1 MRRIGI
7 LAGLVLL
14 VLPLAT
20 YAAPAN
26 LLDKTVTYSV
36 TTTASWIRADGKNG
50 TSSRITTATVYISS
64 AGRIFAR
71 TVRQDA
77 NAREDKKKAPG
88 ENTLH
93 FVGDKLIGTNQHV
106 SGAAQTT
113 ISFDPVGKSC
123 TASVLFG
130 RDSGRPMIWKGADGN
145 TYTGTGPWV
154 ASNVT
159 CSIASGNAFAGQ

>member
-7 LAGLVLL
+7 LVGLVLL
-14 VLPLAT
+14 VLPWAT
-20 YAAPAN
+20 FAAPAN
-26 LLDKTVTYSV
+26 LLNKTITCSA
-36 TTTASWIRADGKNG
+36 TTTASWISADGQKG

-64 AGRIFAR
+64 AGRTFAR

-77 NAREDKKKAPG
+77 NASEDKKKAPG
-88 ENTLH
+88 ENTLR
-93 FVGDKLIGTNQHV
+93 FVGDKLIGTSQHV

-113 ISFDPVGKSC
+113 ISFDPAGKSC
-123 TASVLFG
+123 TASALFG
-130 RDSGRPMIWKGADGN
+130 HDSGRPMVWKGADGN